1 MSEERPASEGLGGV
15 VINIAKDFS
24 ITPGLRKRS
33 DSEYSGQ
40 EFRED
45 FLEQYFAPSRN
56 EVITIVLDGVIGYPA
71 SFLEE
76 AFGGLA
82 RKVGADVCSVRLRFE
97 SKEDPLVIG
106 RIQRFM
112 GSST

>member
-1 MSEERPASEGLGGV
+1 MSEKRVASEEWGEV

-24 ITPGLRKRS
+24 TTPGLRERK
-33 DSEYSGQ
+33 DSEHSGQ

-45 FLEQYFAPSRN
+45 FLEQYFAPGRK

-82 RKVGADVCSVRLRFE
+82 RKFGA
-97 SKEDPLVIG
+97 
-106 RIQRFM
+106 
-112 GSST
+112 GSLPRKIEV